1 MTGELW
7 STFNARVME
16 YLQSVTLQD
25 LVAQQHAKGVVA
37 EEMAPAAPRPKLS
50 AKPRPL
56 MARVG
61 VPNSVFALGSIP
73 LLQRR

>member
-1 MTGELW
+1 
-7 STFNARVME
+7 
-16 YLQSVTLQD
+16 
-25 LVAQQHAKGVVA
+25 LVAQQIEKGVQLDD
-37 EEMAPAAPRPKLS
+37 AAPPAVARPKLS

-61 VPNSVFALGSIP
+61 VPNSVFALGTIP